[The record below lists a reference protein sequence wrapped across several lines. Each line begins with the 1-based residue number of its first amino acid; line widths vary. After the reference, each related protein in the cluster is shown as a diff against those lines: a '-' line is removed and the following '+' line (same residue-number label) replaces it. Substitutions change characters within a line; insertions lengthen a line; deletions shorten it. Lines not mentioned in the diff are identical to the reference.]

1 MGIMDPLEAWVDE
14 SIRRS
19 QARGY
24 YPTDFADM
32 RERHGTV
39 SAMERLMQSGQIQSG
54 LVRLHTLGM
63 AQEWSVEAGILR
75 FPERFSFAA
84 RTAAQFRLDHIDDEG
99 LR

>member
-1 MGIMDPLEAWVDE
+1 MDPLEVWVDE

-24 YPTDFADM
+24 HPTDFIAM
-32 RERHGTV
+32 RDRHGTV
-39 SAMERLMQSGQIQSG
+39 PAMERLMQSGQIQSG
-54 LVRLHTLGM
+54 LVRLNALGM

-75 FPERFSFAA
+75 FPQRFTLSA
-84 RTAAQFRLDHIDDEG
+84 REAAQFRLDHIEDEE